1 MRFKEGD
8 AMILSEVF
16 DRFAKQAPVSVMMRA
31 TLENVLSPERL
42 DRIFEK
48 HSREQYV
55 NELLFSTVADIMGEV
70 VCRVQ
75 PSVNAAYKAR
85 SEEIQVTIKAVYDKL
100 KGIEPRVSRALV
112 RETAEHTRTILEKVH
127 PDAEPLVQGYRVKIL
142 DGNHL
147 RRTDRRIEELRKRNV
162 APLPG
167 LALVVYDPQYR
178 LVIDAVPCEDGH
190 AQERSLIHDLY
201 PTIDPSDLWIADR
214 NFCTISFLTTL
225 DSKSAKFV
233 IRQHANVPFTP
244 RGKQKRIGT
253 IATGTVY
260 EQVITI
266 PIGKDQVRTLRR
278 VTVRLN
284 EATRDGDQEIH
295 LMTNLP
301 KRTSALRVAELY
313 RDRWRIETAFQEM
326 AKNLQ
331 GEIQALGYPKAALFG
346 FCMALVSYNLLST
359 VNIAVR
365 TVHGDEAANQL
376 STYYVALE
384 VNGTAKGMSVVLDDD
399 FWQRTFAHL
408 SPLQMAR
415 QLKRLAANMN
425 MDRYRKAT
433 WKPKNKSQPKMNK
446 KHRGHASTA
455 RILAEAREMRKATP

>member
-1 MRFKEGD
+1 
-8 AMILSEVF
+8 MILSEIF
-16 DRFAKQAPVSVMMRA
+16 ARFSQKAPVSVMMRA

-42 DRIFEK
+42 DGIFEQ

-85 SEEIQVTIKAVYDKL
+85 SEEVGVTIKAVYDKL

-112 RETAEHTRTILEKVH
+112 SETAEHTRAILEKLD
-127 PDAEPLVQGYRVKIL
+127 PDAEPLVKGYRVKIL

-167 LALVVYDPQYR
+167 FALVVYDPQYR

-190 AQERSLIHDLY
+190 AQERSLIRDLY
-201 PTIDPSDLWIADR
+201 PTIERSDLWIADR
-214 NFCTISFLTTL
+214 NFCTIAFLTTL
-225 DSKSAKFV
+225 ASKGATFI
-233 IRQHANVPFTP
+233 IRQHGNTPFTLC
-244 RGKQKRIGT
+244 GKRKLVGT
-253 IATGTVY
+253 TATGTVY

-266 PIGKDQVRTLRR
+266 PTGNDQVRNFRR

-284 EATRDGDQEIH
+284 EATRDGDHEIH
-295 LMTNLP
+295 LITNLP
-301 KRTSALRVAELY
+301 KRVSALRVAELY
-313 RDRWRIETAFQEM
+313 RDRWKIETAFQEM
-326 AKNLQ
+326 AKSLQ

-365 TVHGDEAANQL
+365 SVHGDETARQL

-384 VNGTAKGMSVVLDDD
+384 VNGTAKGMSVILTDD
-399 FWQRTFAHL
+399 FWRRTFAHL

-415 QLKRLAANMN
+415 QLKKLAANMHL
-425 MDRYRKAT
+425 DRYRKAT
-433 WKPKNKSQPKMNK
+433 WKPKNKSKPKMNK
-446 KHRGHASTA
+446 KQRGHASTA
-455 RILAEAREMRKATP
+455 KILAEARKKQKATM

>member
-1 MRFKEGD
+1 
-8 AMILSEVF
+8 MILSEVF
-16 DRFAKQAPVSVMMRA
+16 ERFSKQAPVSVMMRA
-31 TLENVLSPERL
+31 TLENVLSVGRL
-42 DRIFEK
+42 DRIFEE

-70 VCRVQ
+70 VCRVH
-75 PSVNAAYKAR
+75 PSVNAAYQAR
-85 SEEIQVTIKAVYDKL
+85 SEEIGVTIKAVYDKL

-112 RETAEHTRTILEKVH
+112 RETSEHTRAILEKLD
-127 PDAEPLVQGYRVKIL
+127 PDADPLVKGYRVKIL

-190 AQERSLIHDLY
+190 AQERSLIQDLY
-201 PTIDPSDLWIADR
+201 PTIEPSDLWIADR
-214 NFCTISFLTTL
+214 NFCTLSFLITL
-225 DSKSAKFV
+225 DSKRAKFI
-233 IRQHANVPFTP
+233 IRQHAKLPITP
-244 RGKQKRIGT
+244 QGRLKRIGD
-253 IATGTVY
+253 ISTGTVY
-260 EQVITI
+260 EQAITI
-266 PIGKDQVRTLRR
+266 PIAGDQVRRLRR
-278 VTVRLN
+278 ITVRLH

-295 LMTNLP
+295 LITNLP
-301 KRTSALRVAELY
+301 KRISAMRIAELY
-313 RDRWRIETAFQEM
+313 RDRWQIETVFQEM

-359 VNIAVR
+359 VKIAVR
-365 TVHGDEAANQL
+365 SAHGDEAARQL

-384 VNGTAKGMSVVLDDD
+384 VNGTAKGMSIMLDDD
-399 FWQRTFAHL
+399 FWRTKFAHL

-415 QLKRLAANMN
+415 QLKNLAANMK

-433 WKPKNKSQPKMNK
+433 WKPKNKSKPKMNK
-446 KHRGHASTA
+446 KNRTHASTA
-455 RILAEAREMRKATP
+455 RILAEAREKRNASA